1 MTQPQIDPTTSYL
14 CTQQRRE
21 RTDRHLRR
29 VNRNKF
35 KARLKTWAQ
44 ALLIVMGAIAL
55 AMIAEWR

>member
-1 MTQPQIDPTTSYL
+1 MTQPQIEQTTSYL

-29 VNRNKF
+29 VNRNKI
-35 KARLKTWAQ
+35 KATAKTWAE

-55 AMIAEWR
+55 AMIGGGK

>member
-1 MTQPQIDPTTSYL
+1 MTQPQLEQTTSYL

-29 VNRNKF
+29 VNRNKV
-35 KARLKTWAQ
+35 KATVKTWGK
-44 ALLIVMGAIAL
+44 ALLIVTMAIAL

>member
-1 MTQPQIDPTTSYL
+1 MTQPQIEQTTYHL

-21 RTDRHLRR
+21 RTDRHLKR
-29 VNRNKF
+29 VNRNRV
-35 KARLKTWAQ
+35 KATVKTWGK